1 MFNADM
7 SEARPEDRLPLWRAY
22 SEFFLDTELDELSY
36 AYVARAV
43 LESGLGLEQAEAVL
57 WNEVFPALHP
67 NLRNHLG
74 VWDGW
79 SDAWLLAHLRVAPGP
94 AVRSG
99 PRATVAEI
107 ERCWNRMRAHWPEP
121 QSD

>member
-1 MFNADM
+1 MTA
-7 SEARPEDRLPLWRAY
+7 ARPEDRLPLWRAY

-36 AYVARAV
+36 AYVARTV
-43 LESGLGLEQAEAVL
+43 LESGLDLEEAAAVL
-57 WNEVFPALHP
+57 WNEVFPVLHA

-79 SDAWLLAHLRVAPGP
+79 SDEWLLAHLRVASGP
-94 AVRSG
+94 ARRSG

-107 ERCWNRMRAHWPEP
+107 DRCWDRMRAHWPEP
-121 QSD
+121 QRD

>member
-1 MFNADM
+1 MFNVNM
-7 SEARPEDRLPLWRAY
+7 IEASPEDRLPLWRAY
-22 SEFFLDTELDELSY
+22 SEFFLDTEIDEPTC
-36 AYVARAV
+36 AYIARTVA
-43 LESGLGLEQAEAVL
+43 ESGLSRSEAEAVL
-57 WNEVFPALHP
+57 WNEVFPALHA

-79 SDAWLLAHLRVAPGP
+79 PDEWLLAHLRIASGP

-107 ERCWNRMRAHWPEP
+107 ERCWNRMRAYWPEP